1 MGVQFEMKISP
12 ANMKKLGFRKYG
24 NTWQHKQLQ
33 SLRFNGCPS
42 WESVVEKSVKYGVGL
57 GKEVAQ
63 RDIKRVLGID

>member
-1 MGVQFEMKISP
+1 VKISP

-24 NTWQHKQLQ
+24 NTWQHNQLQ
-33 SLRFNGCPS
+33 SLRFTGCPS